1 MVKIRELKRDKEEL
15 MQFINFAW
23 EIYRDDANW
32 VAPLKSDLLKV
43 FLGSDIFKKL
53 DYGPH
58 TFFMVFENGEPLAR
72 VLVGINEKMNLK
84 KNIKTGYFSYFE
96 AINSTKVVKCLMD
109 HAINWLKEQRIS
121 RLIGPLYPN
130 DDVDNRGL
138 LIKGFDSPPVL
149 MTSYNPTYYQPLLE
163 EYGLK
168 KDADFFA
175 YYLDNFDMARA
186 RVDKIASF
194 AMQKYHFRIDGIDLK
209 QVDREARDII
219 KVFELIV
226 ANGREEENGFEYSS
240 PPSYEEISLEV
251 KKLLPFIDRDLIYIA
266 RSGDVP
272 IGFVLALP
280 DYNQVLKK
288 VNGKLLPFGFIKY
301 LWYKNKIDGIRAFA
315 QFVIP
320 RFRNRAVSAVIFQ
333 KILLAAEKKKY
344 RYIEGSCI
352 HENNLRSRRVFE
364 NTGIKPYRAYRVYQ
378 KIF

>member
-1 MVKIRELKRDKEEL
+1 MVEIRELGRNKEGL

-23 EIYRDDANW
+23 EIYQDDSNW

-43 FLGSDIFKKL
+43 FLGSDISKKL

-72 VLVGINEKMNLK
+72 VLIGINEKMNLK
-84 KNIKTGYFSYFE
+84 KNIKAGYFSYFE
-96 AINSTKVVKCLMD
+96 TINSTKVVKCLMD
-109 HAINWLKEQRIS
+109 HAIDWLQKQGIN

-138 LIKGFDSPPVL
+138 LIEGFNSPPVL
-149 MTSYNPTYYQPLLE
+149 MTSYNPTYYQRLLE
-163 EYGLK
+163 EYGFK

-175 YYLDNFDMARA
+175 YYCDNFDMARA

-194 AMQKYHFRIDGIDLK
+194 AMQKYHFRIDRVDLT
-209 QVDREARDII
+209 QVNREIKDIV
-219 KVFELIV
+219 KVLELIV
-226 ANGREEENGFEYSS
+226 AHSQEEENGFEYSS
-240 PPSYEEISLEV
+240 PPSYEELSLEV
-251 KKLLPFIDRDLIYIA
+251 KKLLPFMDRDLIYIA
-266 RSGDVP
+266 RSGDAP

-301 LWYKNKIDGIRAFA
+301 LWYKNKIDGIRGFA
-315 QFVIP
+315 QYVIP
-320 RFRNRAVSAVIFQ
+320 RFRNKAVNAAIFQ

-344 RYIEGSCI
+344 RYIEGSSI
-352 HENNLRSRRVFE
+352 NENNLKSRRVFE
-364 NTGIKPYRAYRVYQ
+364 NAGIKPYKTYRVYQ

>member
-1 MVKIRELKRDKEEL
+1 MVKIRELGRNKDEL

-23 EIYRDDANW
+23 EIYQDDANW

-43 FLGSDIFKKL
+43 FLGSDISKKL
-53 DYGPH
+53 DCGPH
-58 TFFMVFENGEPLAR
+58 IFFMVFENGEPLAR
-72 VLVGINEKMNLK
+72 ALVGINEKMNLK

-96 AINSTKVVKCLMD
+96 TVNSAKIVKYLMD
-109 HAINWLKEQRIS
+109 YAVNWLKKQDINRI
-121 RLIGPLYPN
+121 IGPLTPN

-138 LIKGFDSPPVL
+138 LTEGFDSPPVL
-149 MTSYNPTYYQPLLE
+149 MTSYNPTYYQQLLE

-175 YYLDNFDMARA
+175 YYCDDFNMARA
-186 RVDKIASF
+186 RVDKITSF
-194 AMQKYHFRIDGIDLK
+194 AMQKYHFRIDRIDLK
-209 QVDREARDII
+209 QVDRETKDII
-219 KVFELIV
+219 KVLELIV
-226 ANGREEENGFEYSS
+226 INSKEEENGFEYSS

-251 KKLLPFIDRDLIYIA
+251 KKLFPFIDRDLIYIA

-301 LWYKNKIDGIRAFA
+301 LWYKNKIDGIRGFA
-315 QFVIP
+315 QYVVP
-320 RFRNRAVSAVIFQ
+320 RYRNKAVNAAIFQ
-333 KILLAAEKKKY
+333 KILLAGERKKY
-344 RYIEGSCI
+344 RYIESSSI
-352 HENNLRSRRVFE
+352 NENNLKSRRVFE
-364 NTGIKPYRAYRVYQ
+364 NTGFKPYKIYRVYQ

>member
-1 MVKIRELKRDKEEL
+1 MVKIRELGRGKKEL
-15 MQFINFAW
+15 MQFINFTW
-23 EIYRDDANW
+23 EIYQDDANW

-43 FLGSDIFKKL
+43 FLGSDISKKL
-53 DYGPH
+53 DCGPH

-72 VLVGINEKMNLK
+72 ALVGINEKMNLK
-84 KNIKTGYFSYFE
+84 RNIKAGYFSNFE
-96 AINSTKVVKCLMD
+96 TINSTKVVKCLID
-109 HAINWLKEQRIS
+109 HAINWLKKQGIN

-138 LIKGFDSPPVL
+138 LIEGFDSPPVL
-149 MTSYNPTYYQPLLE
+149 MTSYNPTYYKQLLE
-163 EYGLK
+163 EYGFN

-175 YYLDNFDMARA
+175 YYCDDFDMARA

-194 AMQKYHFRIDGIDLK
+194 AMQKYHFRIDRIDLK
-209 QVDREARDII
+209 QINRETKDII

-226 ANGREEENGFEYSS
+226 AHGREEENGFEYSS
-240 PPSYEEISLEV
+240 PPSYEEFSLEV
-251 KKLLPFIDRDLIYIA
+251 KKLLPFVDRDLIYIA
-266 RSGDVP
+266 RSGDAPV
-272 IGFVLALP
+272 GFVLALP

-320 RFRNRAVSAVIFQ
+320 RFRNKAVSTTIFQ

-352 HENNLRSRRVFE
+352 HENNLKSRRVFE
-364 NTGIKPYRAYRVYQ
+364 NAGIKPYKIYRVYQ
-378 KIF
+378 KTF